1 VGTGNWAAS
10 VNVSVLS
17 RQSLARTARGFSR
30 CRHRNLRLMAKH
42 AASLFSVDVIN
53 PDMTGR
59 PAHARIRERIR
70 TAIASGALAQKAR
83 LPSSRTLA
91 RDFGVARN
99 TVDEA
104 LSQLVAEGLIVR
116 RRGAG
121 SFVSSPPPKPP
132 PPLPAVR
139 RVTKSSVFGPRI
151 SKRAKALEGYPGHY
165 KPIQGVPFTPSLPP
179 SDFFPRKT
187 WKRLLSREAARSGTA
202 YWEYGASNG
211 LPELREAIAAH
222 ATSMRGTRASA
233 DQVVVTTSTQQAVEL
248 AAKVLAD
255 PGDSCWVETPG
266 YQPVQHVLRA
276 AGLEVVPVPVDRQGL
291 NVECGCNLQPH
302 ARLAY
307 VTPSHQY
314 PMGYEMSLARRD
326 ALLNWAAAEDAH
338 LVEDDYDGDYRYEG
352 RPITSLQDMDCERV
366 VYVASFNKI
375 LFPGLRIAYA
385 LVPEAL
391 VGAFVD
397 AKHAADGHTALL
409 SQGVLAAFI
418 TEGHLAQHLRTTRAI
433 YNERRLAFLEEAQ
446 ILDGLLA
453 FEPAIGGM
461 HVTGLFRDAGI
472 DDRAVAAASVRRG
485 VAVDPLS
492 KYGVIECGGLVFG
505 YAGASRDETRDCLK
519 VVRRSILDMSRQR
532 RAQ

>member
-1 VGTGNWAAS
+1 MV
-10 VNVSVLS
+10 
-17 RQSLARTARGFSR
+17 
-30 CRHRNLRLMAKH
+30 KH
-42 AASLFSVDVIN
+42 AMSLFSVDVIN
-53 PDMTGR
+53 PDMAGR
-59 PAHARIRERIR
+59 PAHARISERIR
-70 TAIASGALAQKAR
+70 AAISSGALAQKAR

-91 RDFGVARN
+91 HDLGVARN

-121 SFVSSPPPKPP
+121 SFVSNRVPKP
-132 PPLPAVR
+132 PPLPAAG
-139 RVTKSSVFGPRI
+139 RVTKRSAFGPRI
-151 SKRAKALEGYPGHY
+151 SMRAKALQGYPGHY

-179 SDFFPRKT
+179 SEFFPRKT
-187 WKRLLSREAARSGTA
+187 WKRLLNREAARSGTA

-222 ATSMRGTRASA
+222 ATAMRGTRASA
-233 DQVVVTTSTQQAVEL
+233 DQVIVTTSTQQAVEL

-255 PGDSCWVETPG
+255 PGDCCWVETPG

-276 AGLEVVPVPVDRQGL
+276 AGLDVVQVPVDRQGL
-291 NVECGCNLQPH
+291 NVESGCTLQPH

-314 PMGYEMSLARRD
+314 PLGYEMSLARRA
-326 ALLNWAAAEDAH
+326 ALLNWAAAEDTH
-338 LVEDDYDGDYRYEG
+338 IVEDDYDGDYRYKG
-352 RPITSLQDMDCERV
+352 RPITSLQDMDCDRV

-409 SQGVLAAFI
+409 SQGVLASFI
-418 TEGHLAQHLRTTRAI
+418 REGHLAQHLRTTRAI

-446 ILDGLLA
+446 ILDGLLEFA
-453 FEPAIGGM
+453 PAIAGM
-461 HVTGLFRDAGI
+461 HVTGLFRDASI
-472 DDRAVAAASVRRG
+472 DDRAVAAESVRRG
-485 VAVDPLS
+485 VPVDPLS
-492 KYGVIECGGLVFG
+492 KYGAIDCGGLVFG
-505 YAGASRDETRDCLK
+505 YAGASRDETRERLK
-519 VVRRSILDMSRQR
+519 VVRRSITDISRLR
-532 RAQ
+532 RAQGRNSS

>member
-1 VGTGNWAAS
+1 
-10 VNVSVLS
+10 
-17 RQSLARTARGFSR
+17 
-30 CRHRNLRLMAKH
+30 MAKH
-42 AASLFSVDVIN
+42 AVSLFSVDVIK
-53 PDMTGR
+53 PDLTGR
-59 PAHARIRERIR
+59 PAHARISERIR
-70 TAIASGALAQKAR
+70 AAIASGALAQKAR

-91 RDFGVARN
+91 HDFGLARN

-121 SFVSSPPPKPP
+121 SFVSDRLPKSSPPPQ
-132 PPLPAVR
+132 AAR
-139 RVTKSSVFGPRI
+139 RVTKGRVVETRI
-151 SKRAKALEGYPGHY
+151 SKRAKALQGYPGHY
-165 KPIQGVPFTPSLPP
+165 KPIQAVPFTPSLPP
-179 SDFFPRKT
+179 GEFYPRKI
-187 WKRLLSREAARSGTA
+187 WKRLLTREAARSGTG

-211 LPELREAIAAH
+211 LPALREAIAAH
-222 ATSMRGTRASA
+222 ATAMRGTRASA

-255 PGDSCWVETPG
+255 PGDSAWVETPG

-276 AGLEVVPVPVDRQGL
+276 AGLDVVQVPVDRQGL
-291 NVECGCNLQPH
+291 DVDSGCDLQPH

-314 PMGYEMSLARRD
+314 PMGYEMSPGRRD
-326 ALLNWAAAEDAH
+326 ALLNWAAVEDAYI
-338 LVEDDYDGDYRYEG
+338 VEDDYDGDYRYEG
-352 RPITSLQDMDCERV
+352 RPITSLQDMDCDRV

-409 SQGVLAAFI
+409 SQGVLASFI
-418 TEGHLAQHLRTTRAI
+418 TEGHLAHHLRTTRAI
-433 YNERRLAFLEEAQ
+433 YNERRLGFLEEAQ
-446 ILDGLLA
+446 ILDGLLD
-453 FEPAIGGM
+453 FEPAIAGM

-472 DDRAVAAASVRRG
+472 DDRAVAAECARRG
-485 VAVDPLS
+485 VQVDPLS
-492 KYGVIECGGLVFG
+492 KFGAIARGGLVFG
-505 YAGASRDETRDCLK
+505 YAGAARDETQKCLK
-519 VVRRSILDMSRQR
+519 VVLRSIADMARGGR
-532 RAQ
+532 